1 MFLFTLYPSS
11 PFRGPGVNRSRRLF
25 ARASLR
31 LGEVIR
37 SGFEPET
44 HSLEG
49 CCSIQLSYRTRRCP
63 RQRGKP
69 ASAGRGINTIRAP
82 IRTQKACPLRQ
93 IRAQNYCFFL
103 NYARK
108 NVFLCVF
115 FTKYCQK
122 AALSPVCGRHLRDD

>member
-1 MFLFTLYPSS
+1 MFLFTLFSLSGPRSKPKPQAVCSRESS
-11 PFRGPGVNRSRRLF
+11 PKRSDPVGIRTRDPQLRRLLLYP
-25 ARASLR
+25 AELPD
-31 LGEVIR
+31 
-37 SGFEPET
+37 PERPPV
-44 HSLEG
+44 EAG
-49 CCSIQLSYRTRRCP
+49 
-63 RQRGKP
+63 GA

-122 AALSPVCGRHLRDD
+122 AALSPVCGRLLRDD